1 VGGGNVHHGIFLID
15 PDGTIHDIVVAE
27 NVGAGQGTA
36 VPGGGGATFV
46 SVGDPFLGGMSFNQA
61 RNVIFAAITAG
72 GTLGHTRGLWM
83 SAHGEFTEVIRTN
96 SFGSGEGTPAPGTDG
111 GVFGQTIEMQFLD
124 DGSIGVSA
132 LVEKGGIL
140 QRGIFALSVILDT
153 DGDGRPDDEDNC
165 PTVANP
171 DQLDAN
177 GDGFGDAC
185 VASSVPPGADFG
197 GNPVIG
203 ADVQIST
210 GVSVG
215 DDAEIG
221 DGASLKSNVIAG
233 DNVTIGAGSTVNQNI
248 VAGDDL
254 TLGEG
259 VTIGQAAIIGDGVT
273 IGPNVSI
280 GQGEVIE
287 SGVQIGLACLPA
299 VASTDPPC
307 VLIDRDGALRTDA
320 VIEENVTL
328 GRRVEVHA
336 GCTVPAGS
344 TLPKQAVVGC
354 P

>member
-1 VGGGNVHHGIFLID
+1 MFIAS
-15 PDGTIHDIVVAE
+15 PVV
-27 NVGAGQGTA
+27 
-36 VPGGGGATFV
+36 
-46 SVGDPFLGGMSFNQA
+46 
-61 RNVIFAAITAG
+61 
-72 GTLGHTRGLWM
+72 
-83 SAHGEFTEVIRTN
+83 
-96 SFGSGEGTPAPGTDG
+96 
-111 GVFGQTIEMQFLD
+111 
-124 DGSIGVSA
+124 
-132 LVEKGGIL
+132 
-140 QRGIFALSVILDT
+140 DT
-153 DGDGRPDDEDNC
+153 DGDGIPDDDDNC
-165 PTVANP
+165 PTVANE

-185 VASSVPPGADFG
+185 VSSTVPPGADFG

-221 DGASLKSNVIAG
+221 DGASLKGNVIAG
-233 DNVTIGAGSTVNQNI
+233 DNVTIGAGSTLNQNV
-248 VAGDDL
+248 VAGDDI
-254 TLGEG
+254 TVGAG
-259 VTIGQAAIIGDGVT
+259 VTIGQSAIIGDGVT

-328 GRRVEVHA
+328 GRQVEVQA
-336 GCTVPAGS
+336 GCTVAAGS
-344 TLPKQAVVGC
+344 TMAKQAVVGC